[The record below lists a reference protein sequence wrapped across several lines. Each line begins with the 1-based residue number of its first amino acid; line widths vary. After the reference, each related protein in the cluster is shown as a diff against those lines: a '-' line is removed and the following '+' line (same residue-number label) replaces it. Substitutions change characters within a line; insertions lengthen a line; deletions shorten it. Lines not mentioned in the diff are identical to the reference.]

1 MTYAVLTARLALA
14 GVLLVSAVAKVRSF
28 QESRDMLDGLLR
40 RLPRSGP
47 GARRLAKPAAYALI
61 AAEGATGL
69 ALLGPVQTVRPGL
82 VVAAVLTAGFTA
94 VAAWATVSRAE
105 VSCACFGRPTAR
117 LGRRHVVRNA
127 PLLGLAVLGL
137 VGVGAARDASPE
149 LPAVVLC
156 VVAAAVITLVTAFF
170 DDIVDLVAGP

>member
-14 GVLLVSAVAKVRSF
+14 GVLLVSAVAKARSF
-28 QESRDMLDGLLR
+28 QESREMLDGLLR
-40 RLPRSGP
+40 RLGPRP
-47 GARRLAKPAAYALI
+47 RKLARPAALALI

-94 VAAWATVSRAE
+94 VAAWATVSRTQ
-105 VSCACFGRPTAR
+105 VPCGCFGRPTAR

-137 VGVGAARDASPE
+137 AGVGAASDASPE

-156 VVAAAVITLVTAFF
+156 VVTAAVITLVTAFF